1 MIDAEALKG
10 FFTSDGM
17 KELLAAAMKEK
28 FTLNPEKM
36 QNPQEVSDLYKGIY
50 EKMDRLMQ
58 QMSNHTGSS
67 GEHLSESAK
76 GMQERIDFLQNL
88 SNLFP
93 YAQIPV
99 RMEGGD
105 SQRPATSGYGIFRTD
120 RCACV
125 LARDDSSH
133 EVLCGRR
140 GKCEDH

>member
-1 MIDAEALKG
+1 
-10 FFTSDGM
+10 M
-17 KELLAAAMKEK
+17 KELLAAAIKEK

-58 QMSNHTGSS
+58 QMSSHTGSS

-105 SQRPATSGYGIFRTD
+105 RNADLFVYMNKKE
-120 RCACV
+120 C
-125 LARDDSSH
+125 
-133 EVLCGRR
+133 RR
-140 GKCEDH
+140 KRKMSAPCYIWIWNI